1 MESVGL
7 GTKLL
12 KFAQDEG
19 RCKRQFLRMVC
30 GAWRS
35 STGIGTWASPIP
47 AVRYELPLW
56 IVNSMR
62 MFADDTKLWAYI
74 RSEADSQ
81 SLQRDLDKLVE
92 WSNEW
97 QLGFNPAKSKVM
109 L

>member
-1 MESVGL
+1 
-7 GTKLL
+7 
-12 KFAQDEG
+12 
-19 RCKRQFLRMVC
+19 
-30 GAWRS
+30 
-35 STGIGTWASPIP
+35 
-47 AVRYELPLW
+47 
-56 IVNSMR
+56 

-109 L
+109 HIGQPLQCGVVTKYYMSDGSTKVEVQSVNEEKDMVFTLPEI